1 MSKDNFNASIDLG
14 AGDIT
19 VNTEECGLVGVYV
32 SFEFSADDDTEFVLT
47 TKQARKLASVLKA
60 AADLTEPEE

>member
-19 VNTEECGLVGVYV
+19 VNTEEQGLVGVYV
-32 SFEFSADDDTEFVLT
+32 SFEFCADDDTEFVLT
-47 TKQARKLASVLKA
+47 VEQARKLARVLDTA
-60 AADLTEPEE
+60 AALAEPEE

>member
-1 MSKDNFNASIDLG
+1 MSKNNFNALIDLG

-19 VNTEECGLVGVYV
+19 VNTEEQGLVSVYV
-32 SFEFSADDDTEFVLT
+32 GFEFCADDDTEFVLT
-47 TKQARKLASVLKA
+47 ADQARKLASVLRA